1 MPVSWSTYT
10 FSVSIKSVSGFD
22 FFCFPSGE
30 GEGGPELE
38 GLVGVVGVTGMDKPA
53 VDEGLVIEIEYIWCR
68 EHTRVQIGGCRV
80 Q

>member
-22 FFCFPSGE
+22 FFCFPSHE

-38 GLVGVVGVTGMDKPA
+38 GLVGVVGVAGMDKPA
-53 VDEGLVIEIEYIWCR
+53 VD
-68 EHTRVQIGGCRV
+68 
-80 Q
+80 